1 MSKKLKIYSNFLW
14 EKCPY
19 PGKVEKC
26 PYPKSEGWKRKQ
38 YFLSPSASCQK
49 GLLTAENI
57 MGSSVEINVN
67 ELSFFHHKILIN
79 TVITFHTKNCFDN
92 G

>member
-38 YFLSPSASCQK
+38 YFLSSSTSCQK
-49 GLLTAENI
+49 GLLPAENI
-57 MGSSVEINVN
+57 KGSSVKINVN
-67 ELSFFHHKILIN
+67 ELSLLSE
-79 TVITFHTKNCFDN
+79 IT
-92 G
+92 